1 MWLYLPAPSLLADL
15 LIHVFFRYL
24 VEFVLPGDTV
34 LPRDDI
40 SLDSGFSDDEE
51 EVVSKG
57 IHSINQKVYVS
68 SLNERLFES
77 N

>member
-1 MWLYLPAPSLLADL
+1 MFVLAYF
-15 LIHVFFRYL
+15 FFRYL

-40 SLDSGFSDDEE
+40 SLDSGFSDDEG

-57 IHSINQKVYVS
+57 IHSINQKFMLVPKRTAV
-68 SLNERLFES
+68 
-77 N
+77 